1 MTIAIG
7 LNILQDVPRAEE
19 MGSIGVNLINR
30 IDEGSLIVGDYHG
43 RGYVAQRE
51 KKLFQ
56 RPSIVDLFFGREET
70 ESQGERSI

>member
-30 IDEGSLIVGDYHG
+30 IDEGFEWLRSNV
-43 RGYVAQRE
+43 V
-51 KKLFQ
+51 
-56 RPSIVDLFFGREET
+56 EE
-70 ESQGERSI
+70 